1 MRDLFA
7 IIIWVLRSERAAIA
21 KGFALAVT
29 VLAMGVALLALSGWF
44 IMATAAAGI
53 AGLGILFN
61 VFAPSAMVRFL
72 ALGRTAARYGERVL
86 THDATLRAVS
96 NLRIALLKGLLT
108 RPYRALEQLRANSE
122 LNRIAA
128 DTEALDGALLRLAIP
143 AVAGWV
149 TILGVALVLWWLV
162 HPLIALILAVGY
174 LGLPTAIFFV
184 GQRIAKAPTRLAEAG
199 LQAGRSRM
207 VDLVAGREDLSAFGQ
222 LQNATGTTLDAFA
235 RTARARAKLD
245 RIERQM
251 GGALDLAGAL
261 VTTGCLVV
269 GGALVQAGQ
278 MDTASAAIG
287 VFAALALAEAVA
299 PIRRALSEIGRMT
312 QAAKRVR
319 PAIDAAEGAEYA
331 PVASASSNG
340 LRIKNVTFESN
351 GKSMFAPVTLN
362 VAAGET
368 VVLEGVSGSGK
379 STLLLLAMGAL
390 CPSQGSVLFAGR
402 NPAQMPIKEM
412 TKNAVL
418 VTQRHA
424 LIAGTIAANLRLADI
439 DASDADLWQAL
450 EAVCLA
456 DTLRPRGGLDM
467 RLGSRGAGLSGG
479 EARRLVLARAILRK
493 PELMLLDEPTEG
505 LDDTTAR
512 NVMAGLRKACPDAAM
527 LIAAHRDAERECA
540 DRVLRITKAGKM

>member
-7 IIIWVLRSERAAIA
+7 IIIWVLRSERAAMA

-128 DTEALDGALLRLAIP
+128 DTEALDGALLRLTIP
-143 AVAGWV
+143 AVAGWA

-162 HPLIALILAVGY
+162 HPFIALILAVGY

-184 GQRIAKAPTRLAEAG
+184 GQRIAKAQTRLAEAG

-222 LQNATGTTLDAFA
+222 LQNATGRTLDAFA
-235 RTARARAKLD
+235 RTARAREKLD

-251 GGALDLAGAL
+251 GGALDMAGAL

-269 GGALVQAGQ
+269 GGTLVQAGQ

-299 PIRRALSEIGRMT
+299 PIRRALSEIGRMA

-319 PAIDAAEGAEYA
+319 PAIDAAYGGVDAAVA
-331 PVASASSNG
+331 PAGSDG
-340 LRIKNVTFESN
+340 LRIKNVTFEPD
-351 GKSMFAPVTLN
+351 GKPMFAPVTLN
-362 VAAGET
+362 VDAGEA

-379 STLLLLAMGAL
+379 STVLLLAMGAL
-390 CPSQGSVLFAGR
+390 CPSQGSILFAGR
-402 NPAQMPIKEM
+402 NPAQVPIKEM
-412 TKNAVL
+412 TKTAVL

-424 LIAGTIAANLRLADI
+424 LITGTIAANLRLADP
-439 DASDADLWQAL
+439 DASDADLWHAL
-450 EAVCLA
+450 DAVYLA
-456 DTLRPRGGLDM
+456 DTLRARGGLDM
-467 RLGSRGAGLSGG
+467 RLGPRGTGLSGG
-479 EARRLVLARAILRK
+479 ESRRLVLARAILRK

-540 DRVLRITKAGKM
+540 DRVVRITRA

>member
-1 MRDLFA
+1 
-7 IIIWVLRSERAAIA
+7 
-21 KGFALAVT
+21 
-29 VLAMGVALLALSGWF
+29 
-44 IMATAAAGI
+44 
-53 AGLGILFN
+53 
-61 VFAPSAMVRFL
+61 
-72 ALGRTAARYGERVL
+72 
-86 THDATLRAVS
+86 
-96 NLRIALLKGLLT
+96 LLT

-128 DTEALDGALLRLAIP
+128 DTETLDGALFRLAIP

-149 TILGVALVLWWLV
+149 TILGVSLVLWWLV
-162 HPLIALILAVGY
+162 HPLIALILAAGY
-174 LGLPTAIFFV
+174 LGLPTAIFYI

-222 LQNATGTTLDAFA
+222 LQNATGRTLDAFA

-251 GGALDLAGAL
+251 GGALDMAGAL

-319 PAIDAAEGAEYA
+319 PAIDAAYCAEDV
-331 PVASASSNG
+331 PVASASSDG
-340 LRIKNVTFESN
+340 LRIKNVTFEPN
-351 GKSMFAPVTLN
+351 GKPMFAPVTLN

-379 STLLLLAMGAL
+379 STVLLLAMGAL
-390 CPSQGSVLFAGR
+390 CPSKGSILFAGR
-402 NPAQMPIKEM
+402 NPAQVPIKEM
-412 TKNAVL
+412 TRNAVF

-424 LIAGTIAANLRLADI
+424 LISGTIAANLRLADI
-439 DASDADLWQAL
+439 DASDAELWQAL

-456 DTLRPRGGLDM
+456 DTLHTRGGLDM
-467 RLGSRGAGLSGG
+467 HLGPRGTGLSGG
-479 EARRLVLARAILRK
+479 ESRRLILARAILRK

-505 LDDTTAR
+505 LDYTTAR

-540 DRVLRITKAGKM
+540 DRVLRITKAGVL